1 MAKQAVASYRRRG
14 AHAAAR
20 KPVTPSVS
28 VKRDPQPAVGGHAP
42 RSGGAGGV
50 LGGLRSRSRQ
60 LKLGAAG
67 LVAALLVVGI
77 ATGIVSGEPSAE
89 PAAQNFLLA
98 WAQGQYKEAA
108 ALTTGPPGPV
118 TVALRTAYQQLG
130 AAAYYLSM
138 GQVSQ
143 HSGVATA
150 SFHASVDL
158 GQDGAAWDYTGHF
171 TLRKL
176 SGSWKVVWSPS
187 VINPGLRQGVRMAVV
202 TRMPNRAPVLDAGGG
217 SLIRPSA
224 AWIAQVRPG
233 DLKDPEATAVAFAN
247 ATGLD
252 WEQVLSVIRAAPQ
265 SAPLTLL
272 TLQPSNYQK
281 LRHKLGK
288 VPGLAV
294 RRVSRR
300 LFNSLASDVT
310 GSVGTETAPALQEQG
325 IAYRPGTT
333 VGVSGLQEVY
343 QRMLAGSPQTMIV
356 AENAAGHQVA
366 VLKQWDGQR
375 GTPVRTTID
384 GGVQTA
390 ADRALA
396 GQSSAAAIIAV
407 QASNGHVLAV
417 ADRNAA
423 GAPKIDPLNGQY
435 QPGNAFTIVSTAALL
450 SNGQVSLDT
459 PIPCRASTSVGG
471 RTFSNVPAAPR
482 LGAAPPFS
490 SDFEQSCGTAF
501 TTLSLGLT
509 GSRLASSASKF
520 GLGLNWKLPL
530 SAFTGS
536 FRAAATQAGLA
547 ANTVGQQG
555 VEVSPLDMAL
565 VAAGVDAGTW
575 HPPVL
580 VTSPPDPGL
589 SPRAVAG
596 AQTVGALRQLMRAVV
611 TNGAAKSA
619 NLRGAAVAGQVG
631 TAQVTPGSKWW
642 AHWFVGYRGGVAF
655 AVLQL
660 TKGPD
665 GSAVPLSRSFLAG
678 LGG

>member
-1 MAKQAVASYRRRG
+1 VASYRRRG

-20 KPVTPSVS
+20 RPATPFVS
-28 VKRDPQPAVGGHAP
+28 VKRDPQPAVGGHVP
-42 RSGGAGGV
+42 LKGGAGGFV
-50 LGGLRSRSRQ
+50 SGLRSRSRQ

-67 LVAALLVVGI
+67 LAGALLVTGI
-77 ATGIVSGEPSAE
+77 ATGIVSGDPSAE

-138 GQVSQ
+138 GQISQ

-150 SFHASVDL
+150 YFHASVDL
-158 GQDGAAWDYTGHF
+158 GQDGAAWAYTGHF
-171 TLRKL
+171 TLRKVA
-176 SGSWKVVWSPS
+176 GSWKVVWSPA
-187 VINPGLRQGVRMAVV
+187 VINPGLRQGERMAVV
-202 TRMPNRAPVLDAGGG
+202 TRMHNRAAVLDAGGG
-217 SLIRPSA
+217 SLIRLSA
-224 AWIAQVRPG
+224 AWLAEVRPG
-233 DLKDPEATAVAFAN
+233 QLTDQEATARAFAEV
-247 ATGLD
+247 TGLD
-252 WEQVLSVIRAAPQ
+252 DEQVLSVIRAAPQ
-265 SAPLTLL
+265 SALLPLL
-272 TLQPSNYQK
+272 TLEPSAYQK

-288 VPGLAV
+288 VPGLTM

-300 LFNSLASDVT
+300 LFSSIASDVT
-310 GSVGTETAPALQEQG
+310 GSVGTEIAHTLQQQG

-333 VGVSGLQEVY
+333 VGVSGLQQVY
-343 QRMLAGSPQTMIV
+343 QRMLAGTPQTEV
-356 AENAAGHQVA
+356 VTENAAGHQVA
-366 VLKQWDGQR
+366 VLKKWAGQS

-384 GGVQTA
+384 GGVQAA

-396 GQSSAAAIIAV
+396 SQPSAAAIIAV
-407 QASNGHVLAV
+407 NSANGHVLAV
-417 ADRNAA
+417 ANRNAP
-423 GAPKIDPLNGQY
+423 GAPKIDPLNGHY

-450 SNGQVSLDT
+450 SSGRLTLDT
-459 PIPCRASTSVGG
+459 PIPCRSSTSVGG
-471 RTFSNVPAAPR
+471 RTFTNVPATPR

-509 GSRLASSASKF
+509 GSKLATSASNF
-520 GLGLNWKLPL
+520 GLGLDWQLPL

-536 FRAAATQAGLA
+536 FRAAVTQAGLA

-565 VAAGVDAGTW
+565 VAAGVDSGTW

-611 TNGAAKSA
+611 TNGAARSA
-619 NLRGAAVAGQVG
+619 NLPGAPVSGQVG

-660 TKGPD
+660 TKGPN
-665 GSAVPLSRSFLAG
+665 GTAVPLGRAFLSG

>member
-20 KPVTPSVS
+20 KPAAPDVS

-50 LGGLRSRSRQ
+50 VSGLRSRSRQ

-67 LVAALLVVGI
+67 LACALLVAGV
-77 ATGIVSGEPSAE
+77 ATGIAGGEPSAE

-118 TVALRTAYQQLG
+118 TTALRTAYQQLG

-138 GQVSQ
+138 GRVSQ

-150 SFHASVDL
+150 YFQASVDL
-158 GQDGAAWDYTGHF
+158 GQDGAAWDYQGHF
-171 TLRKL
+171 TLRKVA
-176 SGSWKVVWSPS
+176 GSWKVVWSPA
-187 VINPGLRQGVRMAVV
+187 VIHPGLRQGERMAVV
-202 TRMPNRAPVLDAGGG
+202 TRMPKRAGVLDAGGG
-217 SLIRPSA
+217 SLIRLSA

-233 DLKDPEATAVAFAN
+233 QLSNPEATASAFAD

-252 WEQVLSVIRAAPQ
+252 EEQVLSVIRAAPQ
-265 SAPLTLL
+265 SAPLPLL
-272 TLQPSNYQK
+272 TLAPSAFHK
-281 LRHKLGK
+281 LRRKLDR
-288 VPGLAV
+288 VPGLTM

-300 LFNSLASDVT
+300 LFSSVASDVT
-310 GSVGTETAPALQEQG
+310 GSVGTEIAPALQEQG

-333 VGVSGLQEVY
+333 VGVSGLQQVY
-343 QRMLAGSPQTMIV
+343 QRMLAGTAQTEVV
-356 AENAAGHQVA
+356 AENAAGHVS
-366 VLKQWDGQR
+366 VLKMWDGQR

-417 ADRNAA
+417 ANRNAA
-423 GAPKIDPLNGQY
+423 GAPKIDPLNGQF

-450 SNGQVSLDT
+450 SGGRLSLDT

-471 RTFSNVPAAPR
+471 KTFSNVPAAPR
-482 LGAAPPFS
+482 QRAATIS

-509 GSRLASSASKF
+509 GSKLATSASNF
-520 GLGLNWKLPL
+520 GLGLDWRLPL

-536 FRAAATQAGLA
+536 FRAAVTQAGLA

-555 VEVSPLDMAL
+555 VEVSPLNMAL

-611 TNGAAKSA
+611 TNGAARSA
-619 NLRGAAVAGQVG
+619 NLRGAPVSGQVG
-631 TAQVTPGSKWW
+631 TVQVTPGSKWW

-660 TKGPD
+660 TKGSG
-665 GSAVPLSRSFLAG
+665 GSAVPLGRSFLSG
-678 LGG
+678 VGG

>member
-20 KPVTPSVS
+20 KPGAPFVS
-28 VKRDPQPAVGGHAP
+28 VKRDPQPAVGGHVP
-42 RSGGAGGV
+42 SSGGAGGV
-50 LGGLRSRSRQ
+50 VSGLRSRSRQ

-67 LVAALLVVGI
+67 LVAALLTAGI

-89 PAAQNFLLA
+89 PTAQNFLLA

-118 TVALRTAYQQLG
+118 TTALRTAYEQLG

-138 GQVSQ
+138 GAISQ
-143 HSGVATA
+143 HSGTATA
-150 SFHASVDL
+150 YFHASVDL

-171 TLRKL
+171 TLRKV
-176 SGSWKVVWSPS
+176 SSSWKVVWSPA
-187 VINPGLRQGVRMAVV
+187 VINPGLRQGLRMAVV
-202 TRMPNRAPVLDAGGG
+202 TRMHNRAAILDAGGG
-217 SLIRPSA
+217 SLIRLSA

-233 DLKDPEATAVAFAN
+233 ELKDEVATATAFAD

-252 WEQVLSVIRAAPQ
+252 EEQVLSVIRAAPQ

-272 TLQPSNYQK
+272 TLQPALYHK

-288 VPGLAV
+288 VPGLTV
-294 RRVSRR
+294 RQVSRR
-300 LFNSLASDVT
+300 LFNSVASDVT
-310 GSVGTETAPALQEQG
+310 GSVGTETARSLQQQG
-325 IAYRPGTT
+325 VAYRPGTT
-333 VGVSGLQEVY
+333 VGVSGLQQVY
-343 QRMLAGSPQTMIV
+343 QRMLAGSPQTMV
-356 AENAAGHQVA
+356 VTENAAGHQVA
-366 VLKQWDGQR
+366 VLKEWS
-375 GTPVRTTID
+375 GTPGTSVRTTID

-396 GQSSAAAIIAV
+396 SQSSAAAIIAV
-407 QASNGHVLAV
+407 QASNGHILAV
-417 ADRNAA
+417 ANRGAA

-450 SNGQVSLDT
+450 SGGKVSLDT
-459 PIPCRASTSVGG
+459 PIPCRSSTSVGG
-471 RTFSNVPAAPR
+471 RTFSNVPPAPR

-509 GSRLASSASKF
+509 GSRLASSATNF
-520 GLGLNWKLPL
+520 GLGLDWTLPL

-536 FRAAATQAGLA
+536 FRPAVTQAGLA

-555 VEVSPLDMAL
+555 VTVSPLNMAL
-565 VAAGVDAGTW
+565 VAAGVDSGTW

-589 SPRAVAG
+589 RPRAVAG
-596 AQTVGALRQLMRAVV
+596 AQTVQALRQLMRAVV
-611 TNGAAKSA
+611 TSGAAKSA
-619 NLRGAAVAGQVG
+619 NLPGAAVSGQVG

-660 TKGPD
+660 TKGPG
-665 GSAVPLSRSFLAG
+665 GSAVPLGRSFLAG

>member
-20 KPVTPSVS
+20 KPAAPVVS

-50 LGGLRSRSRQ
+50 VSGLRSRSRQ

-67 LVAALLVVGI
+67 LVAALLVAGV

-118 TVALRTAYQQLG
+118 TTALRTAYQQLG

-138 GQVSQ
+138 GRISQ

-150 SFHASVDL
+150 YFHASVDL
-158 GQDGAAWDYTGHF
+158 GQDGAAWDYAGHF
-171 TLRKL
+171 TLRKVA
-176 SGSWKVVWSPS
+176 GSWKVVWSPA
-187 VINPGLRQGVRMAVV
+187 VINPGLRPGMRMAVV
-202 TRMPNRAPVLDAGGG
+202 TRMPNRARVLDAGGG

-224 AWIAQVRPG
+224 AWIAEVRPG
-233 DLKDPEATAVAFAN
+233 QLSNPEATATAFADV
-247 ATGLD
+247 TGLD
-252 WEQVLSVIRAAPQ
+252 EEQVLSVIRAAPQ
-265 SAPLTLL
+265 SAPLPLL
-272 TLQPSNYQK
+272 TLEPSAFHQLRRK
-281 LRHKLGK
+281 LDR
-288 VPGLAV
+288 VPGLTL

-300 LFNSLASDVT
+300 LFSSVASDVT
-310 GSVGTETAPALQEQG
+310 GSVGTEIAPALQEQG

-333 VGVSGLQEVY
+333 VGLSGLQQVY
-343 QRMLAGSPQTMIV
+343 QRMLAGTAQTEVV
-356 AENAAGHQVA
+356 AENAAGQQV
-366 VLKQWDGQR
+366 VLRKWDGQP

-396 GQSSAAAIIAV
+396 GQPSAAAIIAV

-417 ADRNAA
+417 ANRNAA

-450 SNGQVSLDT
+450 SGGRLSLDT

-471 RTFSNVPAAPR
+471 RTFSNVPAAPP

-509 GSRLASSASKF
+509 GSRLATSASNF
-520 GLGLNWKLPL
+520 GLGLDWRLPL

-536 FRAAATQAGLA
+536 FRAAVTQAGLA

-611 TNGAAKSA
+611 TNGAARSA
-619 NLRGAAVAGQVG
+619 NLRGAPVSGQVG
-631 TAQVTPGSKWW
+631 TAQVTPGAKWW
-642 AHWFVGYRGGVAF
+642 AHWFVGYRDGVAF

-660 TKGPD
+660 TKSSA
-665 GSAVPLSRSFLAG
+665 GSAVPLGRSFLAG

>member
-20 KPVTPSVS
+20 KPAAPFVS
-28 VKRDPQPAVGGHAP
+28 VKRDPQPAVGGHVP

-50 LGGLRSRSRQ
+50 VSGLRSRSRQ

-67 LVAALLVVGI
+67 LVAALLVAGI
-77 ATGIVSGEPSAE
+77 ATGVVSGEPSAE

-108 ALTTGPPGPV
+108 ALTNGPPGPV

-138 GQVSQ
+138 GQITQ

-150 SFHASVDL
+150 YFHASVDL

-176 SGSWKVVWSPS
+176 SGSWKVVWSPA
-187 VINPGLRQGVRMAVV
+187 VINPGLRQGLRMAVV
-202 TRMPNRAPVLDAGGG
+202 TRMQNRAGILDAGGG

-224 AWIAQVRPG
+224 AWIAQVHPG
-233 DLKDPEATAVAFAN
+233 QLKDPEATAKAFSE

-252 WEQVLSVIRAAPQ
+252 VEQVLSVIRAAPQ
-265 SAPLTLL
+265 SAPLNLL
-272 TLQPSNYQK
+272 TLQPSVYYK
-281 LRHKLGK
+281 LRHKLAK
-288 VPGLAV
+288 VPGLTMLQ
-294 RRVSRR
+294 RSRR
-300 LFNSLASDVT
+300 LFNSVASDVT

-356 AENAAGHQVA
+356 TENAAGHQVA
-366 VLKQWDGQR
+366 VLKKWDGQR

-384 GGVQTA
+384 GGVQAA

-396 GQSSAAAIIAV
+396 GQSSAAAIVAV
-407 QASNGHVLAV
+407 NSSNGHVLAV
-417 ADRNAA
+417 ANRNAA
-423 GAPKIDPLNGQY
+423 GAPKIDPLDGQY

-450 SNGQVSLDT
+450 SGGKVSLDT
-459 PIPCRASTSVGG
+459 PIPCRSSVSVGG
-471 RTFSNVPAAPR
+471 RTFSNVPPTPR

-501 TTLSLGLT
+501 TTLSQGLT
-509 GSRLASSASKF
+509 GSRLASSASNF

-536 FRAAATQAGLA
+536 FRAAVTQAGLA
-547 ANTVGQQG
+547 ANTVGEQG
-555 VEVSPLDMAL
+555 VEVSPLNMAL
-565 VAAGVDAGTW
+565 VAAGVDSGTW
-575 HPPVL
+575 HPPML

-596 AQTVGALRQLMRAVV
+596 AQTVGALQQLMRAVV
-611 TNGAAKSA
+611 TSGAAKSA
-619 NLRGAAVAGQVG
+619 NLPGTPVSGQVG
-631 TAQVTPGSKWW
+631 TAQMTPGSKWW

-660 TKGPD
+660 TKGSS
-665 GSAVPLSRSFLAG
+665 GSAVPLGRSFLAG